1 MASDSFKF
9 RQFEVSH
16 SRCAQKVGLDSIL
29 LGALADGQNARTAL
43 DAGAGC
49 GLLAL
54 MLAQRF
60 PELKISG
67 IEVEEDAAKQCA
79 ENFSS
84 SPWSGRLEALCGDVM
99 AYCRGV
105 DGNGY
110 DESTSKKVDLIIS
123 NPPYF
128 AGQTKASGVQRAMAR
143 QGEGFTYECL
153 PQIACSLLKDDGKL
167 WTILPLPEAERLI
180 DKASAMNL
188 WLHRRLLIAHR
199 QGAAPRRMVMAFGFE
214 EADNVT
220 TQILELHTPE
230 GQPTQEFHMLCS
242 PFYLT
247 DRF

>member
-29 LGALADGQNARTAL
+29 LGALADGQNACTAL
-43 DAGAGC
+43 DVGAGC

-60 PELKISG
+60 PELKIRG

-79 ENFSS
+79 ENFIA
-84 SPWSGRLEALCGDVM
+84 SPWGGRLEAVCGDVM
-99 AYCRGV
+99 AYCGGADV
-105 DGNGY
+105 NEHEEAAG
-110 DESTSKKVDLIIS
+110 KKVDLIIS

-128 AGQTKASGVQRAMAR
+128 AGQTKAAGAQRAMAR
-143 QGEGFTYECL
+143 QGVGFTYECL
-153 PQIACSLLKDDGKL
+153 PQIACSLLKEDGKL

-180 DKASAMNL
+180 DRASAMNL
-188 WLHRRLLIAHR
+188 RLHRRLLIAHR

-214 EADNVT
+214 EADSVASEL
-220 TQILELHTPE
+220 LELHTPE
-230 GQPTQEFHMLCS
+230 GQPTQEFHLLCS
-242 PFYLT
+242 PFYIT